1 MYSSTNILRNVQCNA
16 TSRRE
21 KHISIRKAAYQN
33 RKEKNEKLR
42 SSLASIAKEERGR
55 LDSLWDSHKRFFS
68 NQNETKKE
76 TNEPIVIDIDDLNS
90 SNGFFENTD

>member
-21 KHISIRKAAYQN
+21 KHIGIRKAAFQN

-42 SSLASIAKEERGR
+42 KSLSSIAKEERGR

-68 NQNETKKE
+68 NESTTTEKSND
-76 TNEPIVIDIDDLNS
+76 PIVIDVDDLNS